1 MIDLRPY
8 QRQACD
14 AMKSHHHGQIIMP
27 TGSGKTIC
35 MVQDCIDRFASLG
48 DTPGKHIVV
57 APRILLAQ
65 QLCEEFIEHEVNAA
79 VLHVHSGQINSMSST
94 NANYIRRWSDQ
105 AYHHQIFFTTYHS
118 LKKLQQAG
126 IHADTIY
133 FDEAHHS
140 IKRNFFPSTEH
151 FAADNSDRCYF
162 FTATPTHSNV
172 THLPGM
178 NDTEV
183 YGNVLYRVVTKKLI
197 DSGYILPPEL
207 SVSSFPKVK
216 KSDLN
221 REIEAENL
229 VKTIDND
236 GKSKVLV
243 CARSTKQMMGML
255 YGTNLRQELK
265 SRGFNWC
272 SITSKHG
279 AIVNDVHVSR
289 DQFFEVL
296 KKWGDKGTC
305 RFVILHYNILT
316 EGINIPSLE
325 SVIFLRSP
333 NVTAATQSIG
343 RVLRIDSHGV
353 NLKSAGTISVCAYD
367 TVGIKTTRNL
377 SSVIDSINQ
386 GQSLTRTIGQK

>member
-1 MIDLRPY
+1 M
-8 QRQACD
+8 
-14 AMKSHHHGQIIMP
+14 
-27 TGSGKTIC
+27 
-35 MVQDCIDRFASLG
+35 
-48 DTPGKHIVV
+48 
-57 APRILLAQ
+57 
-65 QLCEEFIEHEVNAA
+65 
-79 VLHVHSGQINSMSST
+79 
-94 NANYIRRWSDQ
+94 
-105 AYHHQIFFTTYHS
+105 
-118 LKKLQQAG
+118 
-126 IHADTIY
+126 
-133 FDEAHHS
+133 
-140 IKRNFFPSTEH
+140 
-151 FAADNSDRCYF
+151 
-162 FTATPTHSNV
+162 
-172 THLPGM
+172 
-178 NDTEV
+178 
-183 YGNVLYRVVTKKLI
+183 
-197 DSGYILPPEL
+197 

-377 SSVIDSINQ
+377 SSVIDSIHK

>member
-1 MIDLRPY
+1 MNHLRPY

-27 TGSGKTIC
+27 TGAGKTTC
-35 MVQDCIDRFASLG
+35 MVKDCIDRFASLG

-65 QLCEEFIEHEVNAA
+65 QLCEDFIENEVNAA
-79 VLHVHSGQINSMSST
+79 VLHVHSGQTNHMSTT
-94 NANYIRRWSDQ
+94 NANYIRRWSNQ

-118 LKKLQQAG
+118 LKKLREAG

-140 IKRNFFPSTEH
+140 IKRNFFHSTEH
-151 FAADNSDRCYF
+151 FAADSSDRCYF

-172 THLPGM
+172 AHLPGM
-178 NDTEV
+178 NDTEI
-183 YGNVLYRVVTKKLI
+183 YGNVLYRIVTKKLI

-207 SVSSFPKVK
+207 SVSSFSKVK
-216 KSDLN
+216 KNDLN
-221 REIEAENL
+221 YEIEAENL

-265 SRGFNWC
+265 SRGFDWC

-279 AIVNDVHVSR
+279 AIINDVNVSR

-296 KKWGDKGTC
+296 KEWGESDR
-305 RFVILHYNILT
+305 RFIILHYNILT

-353 NLKSAGTISVCAYD
+353 NLKNVGTVSIPAYD
-367 TVGIKTTRNL
+367 TVGINTTRNL
-377 SSVIDSINQ
+377 SAVIDSIHK
-386 GQSLTRTIGQK
+386 GQHFTRTIGKK